1 MRKEWL
7 EWYVWNKIRMR
18 VIIERERN
26 KITDFVV
33 QLEINDNGWKE
44 AVRYNFAH
52 GKPHRDLIHKDGKK
66 EKVWLGDK
74 ELAEI
79 LTYAEIDI
87 KTNWKRYLKE
97 CGWLEIE

>member
-26 KITDFVV
+26 KIIDFVV

-74 ELAEI
+74 ELTEI